1 MHNFKKKYA
10 CLRSCCWYKIGVK
23 WPICPNQQQGPLLEI
38 SYIPL
43 FYVMSTLHYHRL
55 YQISSLEANLS
66 LEDMKQLLGRSH
78 LHTGNIPIPKLTIKS
93 DLF

>member
-1 MHNFKKKYA
+1 MAAK
-10 CLRSCCWYKIGVK
+10 LLVVRKIEVK

-43 FYVMSTLHYHRL
+43 LSVMTLHYHRL

-66 LEDMKQLLGRSH
+66 SEDMK
-78 LHTGNIPIPKLTIKS
+78 
-93 DLF
+93 